1 MTQYVEHRVAGQPMI
16 VSEEETN
23 VLMEQIM
30 YIWSQKFKVC
40 VRVCYNYI
48 MCTQYCMCFPQF
60 CLVIMEPEYVSLPS
74 FKSCVENFF

>member
-40 VRVCYNYI
+40 VRVCYI
-48 MCTQYCMCFPQF
+48 LMCTQYCMCFSPILSCYYGTRV
-60 CLVIMEPEYVSLPS
+60 CLTSL
-74 FKSCVENFF
+74 F

>member
-40 VRVCYNYI
+40 VRVCI
-48 MCTQYCMCFPQF
+48 MCTQYCMYFSPIRSRYYGTRV
-60 CLVIMEPEYVSLPS
+60 CLTSL
-74 FKSCVENFF
+74 F

>member
-40 VRVCYNYI
+40 VRVCYILCVHNTV
-48 MCTQYCMCFPQF
+48 CVFPQF
-60 CLVIMEPEYVSLPS
+60 CLLIIEPEYVSLPS
-74 FKSCVENFF
+74 FKSCVENLV